1 MGHAY
6 LPHDLNRAPL
16 VGEFRSLLEAAVR
29 SARDVAETAASAA
42 ISYLGVAE
50 EESPPH
56 LDEAQRALR
65 RRLRAHGRVLGDLR
79 QANGAQS
86 VQHLVWEMAYEHWH
100 RMLFARFLAERHLLM
115 WESGVAVTLEE
126 CRYLAA
132 ESGSALG
139 VRSGWELAGKLTAK
153 MLPELLRLDS
163 PVLEV
168 TFAPEHQQ
176 ALEHLL
182 EGLPED
188 VFRAADSLGWAY
200 QFWQGKR
207 KEEVNASQVKVGAD
221 ELAPV
226 TQLFTEPYMVDYV
239 LHNTVGKWWQLQH
252 PHQAAQLPLHY
263 LVLHRATEHEGAT
276 DSASSPATLSA
287 LKLLDPCCGSGHF
300 LVAAFHLLVPMRIL
314 AEGLTAREA
323 VLAVLRD
330 NLHGVELDP
339 RCVEIAAFAL
349 ALAAWSYPDEA
360 GAHLGFGSLPP
371 MNLACSGRAPS
382 GPRQNDSLGP
392 APLLGSLLPVG
403 FDTAPIET
411 VDMTRQT
418 ADEASAP
425 EEEKEQTVAA
435 QGLAQAM
442 SLLNQR
448 YDFVL
453 TNPPFLG
460 RGRMCDA
467 LRMFVEEHFY
477 DGRHDLGAAFLEHCL
492 NLAKPGGMVGCV
504 IQQSWL
510 FAGSYGPH
518 RARVLQRDAL
528 RLVANLGEGAF
539 RSVDAAGAFPSLL
552 VFDRQAPS
560 DAHQIL
566 VVDVAEN
573 RTADDKATALEG
585 AEVGEL
591 AFAQVRES
599 PDYLV
604 ALTQGG
610 HLPLL
615 SEFATPYV
623 GLQTSD
629 YPRYCRF
636 FWELP
641 VRTSDW
647 EFMQEAPG
655 ETGKLTGFSS
665 VFYWQQ
671 GNGDLVKS
679 GLAYI
684 RGQSAWDRPGVAVS
698 RMRQLETSRYVGNF
712 FNQTTAAIIPHDESL
727 LPAILAFCSSND
739 YTTAVR
745 EVDRRICVANA
756 ALGRVRFD
764 VARWQLEA
772 ARQFPQGLPELYSN
786 DPTQWLFH
794 GHPRASSDPLQVAVA
809 RLVGYTWPVEWDDGI
824 DVSDAAEQW
833 VARCSS
839 LAAHKDDDGI
849 LCLPP
854 VRGEKPA
861 HERLLTLLIDAWES
875 VEPDSWKTATLD
887 RLLANADCAGKELE
901 VWLRD
906 KFFEQHTRCFNHS
919 PFIWH
924 VWDGLK
930 DGFAA
935 LVNYH
940 RLDDKNL
947 ERLIHTYLGDWIR
960 TQEAGVRDGADGAPQ
975 RLAAAQNLKRR
986 LELILSG
993 EAPHDIFV
1001 RWKPLAEQPIGWHPD
1016 LNDGVRLNIRP
1027 FMTAEVLRHNKKPKL
1042 NITWDKDRGK
1052 EVESAPWFK
1061 AFKGDRFN
1069 DHHLA
1074 LAEKRAER
1082 DRLSKA

>member
-1 MGHAY
+1 M
-6 LPHDLNRAPL
+6 RA
-16 VGEFRSLLEAAVR
+16 
-29 SARDVAETAASAA
+29 AREVAETAASAVLA
-42 ISYLGVAE
+42 HLGVAE
-50 EESPPH
+50 SDPPPH
-56 LDEAQRALR
+56 LGEKQRALR
-65 RRLRAHGRVLGDLR
+65 RRLRAHGRILGDLR

-126 CRYLAA
+126 CKYLAS
-132 ESGSALG
+132 ESEQSLG
-139 VRSGWELAGKLTAK
+139 VRSGWELAGQLAAK
-153 MLPELLRLDS
+153 MLPQLLRLDS

-168 TFAPEHQQ
+168 AFAPEHQR
-176 ALEHLL
+176 ALERLL
-182 EGLPED
+182 DNLSPM
-188 VFRAADSLGWAY
+188 VFLAADSLGWAY

-221 ELAPV
+221 ELSPV
-226 TQLFTEPYMVDYV
+226 TQLFTEPYMVDYL
-239 LHNTVGKWWQLQH
+239 LHNTVSKWWQERF
-252 PHQAAQLPLHY
+252 PEQASQLPLHY
-263 LVLHRATEHEGAT
+263 LISSYGHEQVEMSGAV
-276 DSASSPATLSA
+276 SLST

-300 LVAAFHLLVPMRIL
+300 LVAAFHLLVPMRRL
-314 AEGLTAREA
+314 AEGLGVRDA

-330 NLHGVELDP
+330 NLYGVELDA

-349 ALAAWSYPDEA
+349 ALAAWTYPDEHGQA
-360 GAHLGFGSLPP
+360 LGFGPLPP
-371 MNLACSGRAPS
+371 LNVACSGRAP
-382 GPRQNDSLGP
+382 QWVNQVEVLNQ
-392 APLLGSLLPVG
+392 APLLGSLLPIGLDTDAVVG
-403 FDTAPIET
+403 ESISATGECGNGDADTE
-411 VDMTRQT
+411 
-418 ADEASAP
+418 DEV
-425 EEEKEQTVAA
+425 EQAVAA
-435 QGLAQAM
+435 QGFAQAM
-442 SLLNQR
+442 RLLRQR

-467 LRMFVEEHFY
+467 LRGFVERHFY
-477 DGRHDLGAAFLEHCL
+477 EGRHELGAVFLEYCL
-492 NLAKPGGMVGCV
+492 SLAKPGGVVGCV

-518 RARVLQRDAL
+518 RACLLQRDAL

-552 VFDRQAPS
+552 VFDREVPAE
-560 DAHQIL
+560 DHQIA
-566 VVDVAEN
+566 VVDVAEQ
-573 RTADDKATALEG
+573 RTADDKAAALER
-585 AEVGEL
+585 AEYGEL

-604 ALTQGG
+604 ALTNGG

-629 YPRYCRF
+629 YPRYCRY

-641 VRTSDW
+641 ARTSDW
-647 EFMQEAPG
+647 EYMQEAPE

-671 GNGDLVKS
+671 GNGDLMNS

-684 RGQSAWDRPGVAVS
+684 RGQAAWGKPGVAVS
-698 RMRQLETSRYVGNF
+698 RMRQLETCRYVGNF

-727 LPAILAFCSSND
+727 LPAVMAFCSSEE
-739 YTTAVR
+739 YTAAVR

-756 ALGRVRFD
+756 ALGRVPFD
-764 VARWQLEA
+764 VARWELEA
-772 ARQFPQGLPELYSN
+772 TRQFPQGLPELYSE

-809 RLVGYTWPVEWDDGI
+809 RLVGYAWPAELDDSI
-824 DVSDAAEQW
+824 NISDTAQQW
-833 VARCSS
+833 VERCKS
-839 LAAHKDDDGI
+839 LAIHADDEGI
-849 LCLPP
+849 VCLQP

-861 HERLLTLLIDAWES
+861 YERLLALLIDAWEG
-875 VEPDSWKTATLD
+875 VESGSWKPAILEK
-887 RLLANADCAGKELE
+887 LLADAECGGKVLE

-906 KFFEQHTRCFNHS
+906 KFFEQHARRFNHS
-919 PFIWH
+919 PFVWH

-940 RLDDKNL
+940 RLDDRNL

-960 TQEAGVRDGADGAPQ
+960 QQEADVRDRVDGAQ
-975 RLAAAQNLKRR
+975 TRLAAAQDLKRR
-986 LELILSG
+986 LELILEG
-993 EAPHDIFV
+993 EPPYDIFV
-1001 RWKPLAEQPIGWHPD
+1001 RSKPLVAQPIGWDPD

-1027 FMTAEVLRHNKKPKL
+1027 FMTAEVLRHNKRPRL

-1052 EVESAPWFK
+1052 DVENASWFK
-1061 AFKGDRFN
+1061 AFGGDRIN
-1069 DHHLA
+1069 DHHLTVSDKKA
-1074 LAEKRAER
+1074 ARER
-1082 DRLSKA
+1082 RNG